1 MTIAL
6 RDQPVLLW
14 GMMGTG
20 KSTLVKELSGIHQI
34 PTIDLDDEI
43 TAVAGCSVPDL
54 IGELGLSEFR
64 ELERRTLIT
73 LLDAGR
79 WEFIALGGGTL
90 LEPDF
95 RKEVRDRAFVIS
107 LFAEVPILAKRLE
120 KERSSR
126 PLIADAT
133 EDLEQTIVSLLA
145 GRRNAYLDVD
155 CVVDVS
161 DIEPERCA
169 IHLLG
174 LFEDEAVA

>member
-20 KSTLVKELSGIHQI
+20 KSTLGKVLSDIHQI

-43 TAVAGCSVPDL
+43 ASVAGCSVADL

-64 ELERRTLIT
+64 ELERRTLIK
-73 LLDAGR
+73 LLDSGR

-90 LEPDF
+90 LETDF
-95 RKEVRDRAFVIS
+95 RKEIRDRAFVVS
-107 LFAEVPILAKRLE
+107 LFAEVPILINRLE
-120 KERSSR
+120 NERSSR
-126 PLIADAT
+126 PLIADST
-133 EDLEQTIVSLLA
+133 EDVEQQILSLLA
-145 GRRNAYLDVD
+145 RRRSAYLDVD

-161 DIEPERCA
+161 DIEPESCA

-174 LFEDEAVA
+174 LFEDKAVA